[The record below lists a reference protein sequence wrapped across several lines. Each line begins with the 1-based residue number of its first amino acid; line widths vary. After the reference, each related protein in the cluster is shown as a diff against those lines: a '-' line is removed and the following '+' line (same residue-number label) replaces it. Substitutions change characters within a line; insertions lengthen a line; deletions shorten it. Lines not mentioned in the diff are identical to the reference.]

1 MTGLSEQPK
10 LVPANPVKCA
20 RCNQVFASGSIDHL
34 CFTDGC
40 CHVCREELAR
50 EFAEGQS
57 NALDD
62 LIRAA
67 RHLRQASADY
77 TNGSEKGEIHYA
89 DAVHE
94 SVDLLIDAL
103 NSYEGGGK

>member
-1 MTGLSEQPK
+1 MTELSEQQTICTRCHMDYSN
-10 LVPANPVKCA
+10 NPLELLIMVNGGICQICQA
-20 RCNQVFASGSIDHL
+20 ELSGKYAD
-34 CFTDGC
+34 
-40 CHVCREELAR
+40 
-50 EFAEGQS
+50 GQS
-57 NALDD
+57 TALDD

-67 RHLRQASADY
+67 RDLRQASADY

-103 NSYEGGGK
+103 NSYERGEK